1 MIPAL
6 ALVYL
11 SFACVALAASIIAG
25 RWPLFISAVSML
37 TSWAITNAADIGLGF
52 SRSPLVIPEADAAI
66 GMLLTLVAVRY
77 RSKAAVAVVCLFVVE
92 AVAHVGFLSQNM
104 AVTKIYIVTLNM
116 IFSAQCLIVGIAGV
130 RARLTDSPPRRD
142 GGAYLSR
149 GRRSEGVRGLARR

>member
-1 MIPAL
+1 MIPPL
-6 ALVYL
+6 ALTYL
-11 SFACVALAASIIAG
+11 SIAIAALLFAIVSGRMPIVLCALG
-25 RWPLFISAVSML
+25 ML
-37 TSWAITNAADIGLGF
+37 TSWTITNAADIGLGF

-66 GMLLTLVAVRY
+66 GMLLTLIAVRY
-77 RSKAAVAVVCLFVVE
+77 QSKSALAVVCLFIVE

-142 GGAYLSR
+142 GGADLSR
-149 GRRSEGVRGLARR
+149 GRGGEGVRGLARE